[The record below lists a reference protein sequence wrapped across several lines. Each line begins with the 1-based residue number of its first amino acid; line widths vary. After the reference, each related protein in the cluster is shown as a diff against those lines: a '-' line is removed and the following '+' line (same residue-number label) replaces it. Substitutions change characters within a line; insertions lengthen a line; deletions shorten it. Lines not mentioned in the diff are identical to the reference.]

1 MTALTAE
8 DLMTKLEEIISEAG
22 SEPLSEDAQAEVS
35 ELENQLAIIAGSDAI
50 RDRHNARKQVRPGI
64 RPVDMAGASSSELK
78 ALDRYLR
85 SGDPSL
91 IKNALSEGVPSE
103 GGYLVPDEF
112 RDKIVE
118 CMHSFGGMMEHAEE
132 LTTSTGAPLS
142 WPTVNDAPGDVPN
155 EAVITPEGQQQS
167 SGGADPVFG
176 EASLGA
182 YTYTTTGANNE
193 PVRISRELLQDARI
207 DVQAKISSLFGIR
220 IARKLAKD
228 IATGSGVGE
237 PKGILNGT
245 ADVELVTANDMGNA
259 ANGYAKLLEIEDSV
273 DSAYLANAKWVMNRT
288 TWTQIRKIVDL
299 DGRPLMLQSAQSGIS
314 GRIERQLLGYPVV
327 IDEGFPSPAD
337 DVNFMVFGDIR
348 EAYVVRHVADLEVLV
363 DPYSRGKYRQV
374 EMSGWAR
381 ADGTVQ
387 NRCAYSIVKGKD
399 A

>member
-1 MTALTAE
+1 MTTLTAE
-8 DLMTKLEEIISEAG
+8 DLMEKLEEIISAAG
-22 SEPLSEDAQAEVS
+22 SEPLAEEAQAEVA
-35 ELENQLAIIAGSDAI
+35 ELENKLAVLHGSEAI
-50 RDRHNARKQVRPGI
+50 KARQNARKQVAPGI
-64 RPVDMAGASSSELK
+64 RPVDMTGASSTELK

-85 SGDPSL
+85 SGDPSM

-112 RDKIVE
+112 REKIVE
-118 CMHSFGGMMEHAEE
+118 CMHSFGGMMQHAEE
-132 LTTSTGAPLS
+132 ITTSTGASMS
-142 WPTVNDAPGDVPN
+142 WPTISDAPADVPN
-155 EAVITPEGQQQS
+155 EAVITPEGTQQA

-176 EASLGA
+176 EASIGS
-182 YTYTTTGANNE
+182 YTYTTTGASNE

-220 IARKLAKD
+220 IARKLARD

-245 ADVELVTANDMGNA
+245 ADVELVTANDLANA

-273 DSAYLANAKWVMNRT
+273 DTAYLANAKWVMNRT
-288 TWTQIRKIVDL
+288 VWTQVRKIVDA
-299 DGRPLMLQSAQSGIS
+299 DGRPLIQANSTAGI
-314 GRIERQLLGYPVV
+314 GGGIARTLLGYEVV
-327 IDEGFPSPAD
+327 IDEGFPNPAD

-348 EAYVVRHVADLEVLV
+348 EAYLVRHVADLEVLV